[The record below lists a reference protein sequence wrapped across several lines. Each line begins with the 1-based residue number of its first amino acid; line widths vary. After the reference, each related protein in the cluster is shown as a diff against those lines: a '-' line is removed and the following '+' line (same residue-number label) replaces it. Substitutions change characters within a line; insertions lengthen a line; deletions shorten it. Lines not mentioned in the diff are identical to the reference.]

1 MRSFCNSQLI
11 SNLIF
16 SSLNF
21 GIEGLETKGRQP
33 SLVRALSRAYGF
45 DFFVAGILKLI
56 QDILGFIGPQL
67 LKYISAILTSNII
80 CAYRLMI
87 DYVRDEAE
95 PAWRGYLYAVTI
107 FLLAILRSL
116 LLHQYFNR
124 CVIVGMRIRSGL
136 IQAVYKKV

>member
-1 MRSFCNSQLI
+1 MRSLCNSQLI

-21 GIEGLETKGRQP
+21 GIGGLETKGRQP

-67 LKYISAILTSNII
+67 LKYTSAILTSIII